1 MATLGEAAENR
12 NWQCDDDS
20 QCDIARG
27 KKVSPKVVWIFTS
40 KFQAVA
46 QKMANN
52 FKGYFFASDYR
63 WMLVVFID
71 MGFI

>member
-27 KKVSPKVVWIFTS
+27 KKVSPKVV
-40 KFQAVA
+40 
-46 QKMANN
+46 
-52 FKGYFFASDYR
+52 
-63 WMLVVFID
+63 
-71 MGFI
+71 